1 MNSLLALM
9 GTTGAAGTSSAG
21 SMATSIITFGLIIV
35 IIYFLIIRPQRKRDK
50 EAKNMISSVAKGDKI
65 VTIGGIHG
73 TVVAIREQTIVVKVD
88 DNSRIEFTKSAISSV
103 VSKKGAAK
111 VSAKNK
117 AKAENATKEVED
129 KTEEPK
135 VAETKVKAEVKPKA
149 KAKTKAKATEAKAK
163 APETKEVVENK
174 NEN

>member
-9 GTTGAAGTSSAG
+9 GTTGAQSSSAQAG

-50 EAKNMISSVAKGDKI
+50 EAKEMLASIAKGDKI

-73 TVVAIREQTIVVKVD
+73 TVVAIREQTVVVKVD

-103 VSKKGAAK
+103 VAKKGASK

-117 AKAENATKEVED
+117 AKTKNAKKEVENTKEET
-129 KTEEPK
+129 KTE
-135 VAETKVKAEVKPKA
+135 
-149 KAKTKAKATEAKAK
+149 ATD
-163 APETKEVVENK
+163 TKEKAAEEK
-174 NEN
+174 TEK

>member
-9 GTTGAAGTSSAG
+9 GTTATQSGASQTG

-50 EAKNMISSVAKGDKI
+50 EAKEMLSSVAKGDKI

-73 TVVAIREQTIVVKVD
+73 TVVAIREQTVVIKVD

-103 VSKKGAAK
+103 VSKKGASKA
-111 VSAKNK
+111 SAKNK
-117 AKAENATKEVED
+117 AKTKNAKKEVEATTEET
-129 KTEEPK
+129 KTEATDK
-135 VAETKVKAEVKPKA
+135 KDAAESKIEK
-149 KAKTKAKATEAKAK
+149 
-163 APETKEVVENK
+163 
-174 NEN
+174 